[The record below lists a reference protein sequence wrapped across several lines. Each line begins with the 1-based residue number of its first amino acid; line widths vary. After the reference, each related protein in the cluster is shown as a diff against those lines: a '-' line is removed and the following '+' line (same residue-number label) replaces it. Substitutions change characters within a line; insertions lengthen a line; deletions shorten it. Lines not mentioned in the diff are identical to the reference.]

1 MTAVLDL
8 FIAATIPV
16 MNVLLTTAL
25 GLYLALD
32 HVNIMG
38 DETRKHMNNVVFYV
52 FNPALVASNLAQTI
66 TYESMVKLWFMPF
79 NVLLTF
85 VIGSILGWIVIQL
98 TRPPS
103 HLRGL
108 ILASCAAGNMGNML
122 LIIIPAVCKEKG
134 SPFGSP
140 DVCQS
145 LGMGYVSLSMALGA
159 IYLWSYVFNIVR
171 MYSTT
176 SINDST
182 TEPLL
187 SKDLLPPPHHK
198 ENQFLLPCTSCKDKA
213 EATLS
218 SKIKHNF
225 NLLIAKMNLK
235 ALFAPST
242 TGVIVGFVIGLVPQI
257 RKLLIGDN
265 APLRAIQDSTYIVG
279 NGAIP
284 TLTLIMGGNLLKGL
298 RGSGVQKSIILGI
311 IVARYIALPLIG
323 VVIVKGASYI
333 GFVHDDPLFQFILLL
348 QFAVPPAMNIGTIV
362 QLFGTGESECS
373 VIMLWTYALASV
385 SLTLWS
391 TFFMWLVA

>member
-1 MTAVLDL
+1 MAAVLDL

-66 TYESMVKLWFMPF
+66 TYESMLKLWFMPF

-85 VIGSILGWIVIQL
+85 VIGSILGWFVIQL
-98 TRPPS
+98 TTPPS

-108 ILASCAAGNMGNML
+108 ILGSCAA
-122 LIIIPAVCKEKG
+122 AVCKEKG

-176 SINDST
+176 SINDSS

-187 SKDLLPPPHHK
+187 SKDLLPPHHK

-213 EATLS
+213 EATFS
-218 SKIKHNF
+218 SKLKQNF

-284 TLTLIMGGNLLKGL
+284 TLTLIMGGNLLKGM
-298 RGSGVQKSIILGI
+298 
-311 IVARYIALPLIG
+311 LIK
-323 VVIVKGASYI
+323 IDFK
-333 GFVHDDPLFQFILLL
+333 FC
-348 QFAVPPAMNIGTIV
+348 
-362 QLFGTGESECS
+362 FGC
-373 VIMLWTYALASV
+373 IP
-385 SLTLWS
+385 
-391 TFFMWLVA
+391 